1 MLVQFL
7 ELLDKLIIG
16 MYSTIEDRCA
26 MLFINKG
33 LFFNKWLIMGNFT
46 FINLKNV
53 FKGLAS
59 RACVAK
65 WNWDVFLLGATT
77 GKAGWEETT
86 KFPECLA
93 K

>member
-33 LFFNKWLIMGNFT
+33 LFFTQL
-46 FINLKNV
+46 
-53 FKGLAS
+53 
-59 RACVAK
+59 
-65 WNWDVFLLGATT
+65 
-77 GKAGWEETT
+77 
-86 KFPECLA
+86 
-93 K
+93 